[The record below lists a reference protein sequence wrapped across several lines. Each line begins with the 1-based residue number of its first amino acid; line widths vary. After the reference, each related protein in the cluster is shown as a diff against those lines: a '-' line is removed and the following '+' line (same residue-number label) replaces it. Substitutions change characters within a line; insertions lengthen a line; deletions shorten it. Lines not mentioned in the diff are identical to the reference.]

1 MTRNSLSHFWDRAA
15 ETWDSMVESE
25 RNPHYH
31 YYRTT
36 DLLVVKLLQATQA
49 QQALELGCGTAGC
62 AINALQILNNN
73 ADLHITGIDISPRMI
88 ELGKQKIEKIGLK
101 NRITL
106 NIGDCS
112 SLPYPN
118 EYFDVVF
125 SRGGV
130 LSYTEHPTHLLQSAY
145 RVLRFGGALGLDV
158 LPKYPKG
165 RGYYIGKLAESL
177 NDNGIPHSRSMQVSY
192 REFFVKGN
200 YQIVR
205 EYLVKSG
212 SQLFMELTQEF
223 HALPSHLPGIL
234 KRPQH
239 LKEADFIFEKKV
251 RLLTVEELRQTL
263 MNAQFRDIRVYGEGY
278 ATYLVKDKELRPF
291 VNAHRDYFSKA
302 EILLY
307 DKLCLDYAV
316 MLYITGWKR

>member
-1 MTRNSLSHFWDRAA
+1 
-15 ETWDSMVESE
+15 MVESE

-36 DLLVVKLLQATQA
+36 DLLVIQLLQATHA

-62 AINALQILNNN
+62 AINALQILHNNT
-73 ADLHITGIDISPRMI
+73 DLHITGIDISPRMI
-88 ELGKQKIEKIGLK
+88 ELGKRKIDKIGLTD
-101 NRITL
+101 RISL
-106 NIGDCS
+106 EVGDCS

-130 LSYTEHPTHLLQSAY
+130 LSYTEHPTHLLQAAY

-158 LPKYPKG
+158 LPKHPKG
-165 RGYYIGKLAESL
+165 KGYYIGKLDESL
-177 NDNGIPHSRSMQVSY
+177 NDNRMSQSRSMQVNY
-192 REFFVKGN
+192 KEFFVDGN
-200 YQIVR
+200 YQIAR

-212 SQLFMELTQEF
+212 TQLFMELTQEF
-223 HALPSHLPGIL
+223 RASPSHLPGIL

-239 LKEADFIFEKKV
+239 LKDAELIFEKKV
-251 RLLTVEELRQTL
+251 RLFKVEELRQIV
-263 MNAQFRDIRVYGEGY
+263 MNAQFRDIRMYGEGY
-278 ATYLVKDKELRPF
+278 ATYLVKDEELRPF
-291 VNAHRDYFSKA
+291 VNLHRDYFSKA

-316 MLYITGWKR
+316 MLYITGWKH